1 MIFWNRKNRGVF
13 TVEAA
18 VIFPIILF
26 VTALVI
32 ETAVSQYD
40 AVKTAI
46 EDVSEITEFNPIEV
60 LEIREWAEQITET
73 VKGGEG

>member
-1 MIFWNRKNRGVF
+1 M
-13 TVEAA
+13 EAA

-40 AVKTAI
+40 AVKNAI
-46 EDVSEITEFNPIEV
+46 EDVSEITEFDPIEV